1 MKAHYSI
8 PAFMN
13 TQIEE
18 GMKVKVV
25 ETPARWMGLVSHDDK
40 IQVVLRINEMMRKG
54 IYPNRLFDNHL
65 MDKDI

>member
-1 MKAHYSI
+1 MDLKAHFSI
-8 PAFMN
+8 PNFMN
-13 TQIEE
+13 SMIEG

-54 IYPNRLFDNHL
+54 IYPKRLF
-65 MDKDI
+65 KFE